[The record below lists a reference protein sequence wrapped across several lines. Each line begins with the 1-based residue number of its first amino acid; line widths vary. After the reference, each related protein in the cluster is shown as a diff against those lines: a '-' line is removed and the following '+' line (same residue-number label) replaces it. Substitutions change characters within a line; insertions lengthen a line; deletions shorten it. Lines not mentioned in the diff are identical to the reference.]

1 MTRYDPHKPAD
12 AIAALGRLEVCC
24 TCRKWR
30 PEALAYPDSPSPGS
44 QRVCARGRTVS
55 SGMWCREW
63 EAPTEEE
70 AIEAAHA
77 AGRLF

>member
-12 AIAALGRLEVCC
+12 AIAALGILKVCC
-24 TCRKWR
+24 NCRKWR
-30 PEALAYPDSPSPGS
+30 PESLECPDDPSRSS
-44 QRVCARGRTVS
+44 QRVCALGRIVS
-55 SGMWCREW
+55 AGMWCREW

-70 AIEAAHA
+70 AIEAAHS